1 MWTIA
6 LDVLKKIWWIIPML
20 GMGMVILFLRS
31 EVQSK
36 EAMIGKQAAQISQ
49 LKGQVQ
55 LQNAQIAAVKQAGEA
70 AVQAAKAQVVERVK
84 VEHQVQVKWQTRY
97 VPVKV
102 PETCEGA
109 VAAGA
114 VNGAQIGRLYM
125 EGTP

>member
-1 MWTIA
+1 
-6 LDVLKKIWWIIPML
+6 
-20 GMGMVILFLRS
+20 MVILFLRS

>member
-6 LDVLKKIWWIIPML
+6 IGILKKIWWIIPML
-20 GMGMVILFLRS
+20 GMGVVILFLRS
-31 EVQSK
+31 EVHSK
-36 EAMIGKQAAQISQ
+36 EATIGRQATQISQ

-55 LQNAQIAAVKQAGEA
+55 LQNVQITAVKQAGEA

-84 VEHQVQVKWQTRY
+84 VERQVQVKWQTRY